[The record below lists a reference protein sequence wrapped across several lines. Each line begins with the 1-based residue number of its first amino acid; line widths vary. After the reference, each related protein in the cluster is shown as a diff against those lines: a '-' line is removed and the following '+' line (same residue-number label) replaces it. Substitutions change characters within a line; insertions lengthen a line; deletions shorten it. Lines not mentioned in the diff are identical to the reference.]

1 MIRQARLLL
10 VLAVL
15 GTLGDFG
22 AEPCRAQELPP
33 APLPVIASTP
43 ATPPP
48 PATVP
53 AQPPVQINPPIAI
66 VPPPDTYD
74 EDVNGPLL
82 RRDPLLNAPFAPSG
96 LFGALESD
104 IVGVHFKNRL
114 TAPVDF
120 NAMTDTVHVP
130 GAVLD
135 WTGAPRLELGY
146 RFPQGLGEFLVSYR
160 LLATEGTG
168 SIPHFDVGDTDGFLK
183 SRLNMNVID
192 FDYASYENSLSPC
205 WDMKWKVGVR
215 WASVYYD
222 SRVEGPFLFQAVKN
236 DFLGAGPH
244 LGVDLRGHTPMLV
257 GLEVFA
263 RLESAAIIGNIRQRF
278 DESVAVNDVVL
289 ISGQT
294 DVRHTQVAP
303 VVNFQAGLSWAPNGS
318 RLRFSGGY
326 ELEYWW
332 YLGHAGDSRAELS
345 DQGVFL
351 RAEFHY

>member
-1 MIRQARLLL
+1 MVRQARLLL
-10 VLAVL
+10 VLAAL

-22 AEPCRAQELPP
+22 LDPVRAQELPP

-43 ATPPP
+43 AAPPP
-48 PATVP
+48 PTTVP
-53 AQPPVQINPPIAI
+53 AQPLVQVNPPIAI
-66 VPPPDTYD
+66 VPPPGQY

-82 RRDPLLNAPFAPSG
+82 RRDPLPDSPFAPPG

-114 TAPVDF
+114 TAPVDI
-120 NAMTDTVHVP
+120 NGITDTVHVP

-168 SIPHFDVGDTDGFLK
+168 TVPHFDVDDTDGFLR
-183 SRLNMNVID
+183 SRLNVNVID
-192 FDYASYENSLSPC
+192 FDYACNENALGPC
-205 WDMKWKVGVR
+205 WDMKWRAGVR

-222 SRVEGPFLFQAVKN
+222 SQVAGPFLFQSVKN

-244 LGVDLRGHTPMLV
+244 LGVDLRGHTPML
-257 GLEVFA
+257 GLELFA
-263 RLESAAIIGNIRQRF
+263 RLESAAIIGQIRG
-278 DESVAVNDVVL
+278 ETS
-289 ISGQT
+289 
-294 DVRHTQVAP
+294 VRHTQVAP
-303 VVNFQAGLSWAPNGS
+303 VINFQAGLNWTPNGS

-326 ELEYWW
+326 QFEYWW